1 MFTLTP
7 EYFRPGLPYVFAQE
21 VQVDAADQVLD
32 QSDRHLDMVEMVI
45 MVQGTPTQEGKP
57 TEQGAR
63 IVFNCVDYAD
73 PRGKE
78 QVFAVMWVVA
88 MGDMLSIARLPD
100 KHIMRVVAQPC
111 ISDQKITKWLVTFS
125 AAMAKEDVDAWRAR
139 KIWQKEIAAA
149 TPKKKMVIRHK
160 KFCSRPAIVLFHM
173 IACNICRACHFMR
186 LCAVA
191 CRSQKS
197 GGET

>member
-111 ISDQKITKWLVTFS
+111 ISDQKNHQVARHFLRCHGKGRCRCLAGTKDLAERNCCCNTKNENGYKTQEILQSPSHRTFS
-125 AAMAKEDVDAWRAR
+125 HD
-139 KIWQKEIAAA
+139 
-149 TPKKKMVIRHK
+149 
-160 KFCSRPAIVLFHM
+160 SL
-173 IACNICRACHFMR
+173 
-186 LCAVA
+186 
-191 CRSQKS
+191 
-197 GGET
+197 